1 MHLDMFRLQLSTSGK
16 GHESAGKEMTK
27 AAINISYRCAP
38 PGYSS
43 QPSTPRPITCPAPC
57 LHPPLV
63 RFPHTDVP
71 CSASFH
77 RSSRRPPSMAIAF
90 IKGQTTARS
99 ERMQIKKTQQ
109 SNRPHQ
115 TPTTVLCSRPAAIYL
130 RQEIETQYFCLLFNN
145 DNSSFCKDQS
155 LLFSVGIN
163 NS

>member
-71 CSASFH
+71 CSALFH

-90 IKGQTTARS
+90 IRGQTTARS
-99 ERMQIKKTQQ
+99 ERTQIKKH
-109 SNRPHQ
+109 SNQ
-115 TPTTVLCSRPAAIYL
+115 TDLTKLPQPYSAPGPPRSIWGKKSKHNIFACCPTMTTVLFVKTKACFLA
-130 RQEIETQYFCLLFNN
+130 
-145 DNSSFCKDQS
+145 
-155 LLFSVGIN
+155 
-163 NS
+163 